1 MIHLYLVRHTSV
13 AAPAGTCY
21 GQTDVALA
29 VTFSA
34 EAEVVRN
41 TIKGIPFD
49 AVYSS
54 PLSRCTKLA
63 ERCGFADCPTDARL
77 MEMHFGD
84 WENRRWSDIGDPHL
98 QRWFDAW
105 ATERATNGESFADV
119 CHRASDFINSQS
131 WDGEDVRML
140 LFTHAGFIRALWVA
154 LGMRS
159 PEEAFA
165 QQVNYGAV
173 VKVVL
178 DERSSPANSLE
189 D

>member
-1 MIHLYLVRHTSV
+1 MLQLYLVRHTSV

-29 VTFSA
+29 DTFTV

-41 TIKGIPFD
+41 TIKGISFD

-63 ERCGFADCPTDARL
+63 EYCGFADCPTDARL

-84 WENRRWSDIGDPHL
+84 WENRLWNDITDPHL

-105 ATERATNGESFADV
+105 ATEQATNGESFADV
-119 CHRASDFINSQS
+119 CHRASSFMESLS
-131 WDGEDVRML
+131 WDGEDVQML
-140 LFTHAGFIRALWVA
+140 LFTHAGFIRALWVT
-154 LGMRS
+154 LGMYT
-159 PEEAFA
+159 PEGAFA
-165 QQVNYGAV
+165 RQVSYGGV
-173 VKVVL
+173 EMV
-178 DERSSPANSLE
+178 EIG
-189 D
+189 